1 MIEKIQIYCNNI
13 HINFNNDSYA
23 VRSMNKHNFRN
34 CLCTW
39 MWCMIFTL
47 VLWLECLDFSCALTT
62 SGKGAADE
70 IPSSSAH
77 TMANPRACIL
87 RLHER
92 GGDERSI
99 PSIGGTREKLIE
111 KHFDDTTSAK
121 NKRGEWQPGPV
132 LPFIERTR
140 SWSSKPRRKE
150 RTRATWR
157 KKALTTKAN
166 MVVNERVAS
175 TFSVP

>member
-1 MIEKIQIYCNNI
+1 MINEQVQLSKFSLQLGVMYNLRIL
-13 HINFNNDSYA
+13 
-23 VRSMNKHNFRN
+23 SMIRVFGFQLRFDNKRQR
-34 CLCTW
+34 
-39 MWCMIFTL
+39 
-47 VLWLECLDFSCALTT
+47 VLT
-62 SGKGAADE
+62 

-77 TMANPRACIL
+77 TPANSRACISRL
-87 RLHER
+87 REQ

-99 PSIGGTREKLIE
+99 PSIEGTRAKLIE
-111 KHFDDTTSAK
+111 KHFDTTSMK
-121 NKRGEWQPGPV
+121 NKRSVRRPGPV

-175 TFSVP
+175 TFSVPQRPWRESRSEREKQLKGRERRR